1 MALEIEPP
9 PAGAGRASAA
19 GGPAEGIVIGL
30 INNMPDSALEGTEQQ
45 FSVLLGAAA
54 ARQHVRLRY
63 SSLAEVAR
71 GTEAR
76 AWIDA
81 HYWTLPELLE
91 GPVDAL
97 IVTGAEPRTSSLRE
111 EPYWNRL
118 GQLLEFAERS
128 TISSI
133 WSCLAAHA
141 AVLHLD
147 GVERV
152 RLSQK
157 LSGVYGH
164 FIRGDHPLT
173 RGLSSPLLTPHSRW
187 NTLPIERLLDA
198 GYTLLSESTATG
210 ADLFVKSG
218 PSLRVFMQGHPE
230 YEGRTLL
237 KEYQRDVGR
246 FISGAQ
252 PVYPT
257 MPVGYFSAEGEQALL
272 GFEREVRAGRIAN
285 PLEAFPFKAVS
296 ASLFDRW
303 GAGAARV
310 YENWLD
316 IVASRKAAA
325 PAVAGHA
332 G

>member
-9 PAGAGRASAA
+9 PADAGRAGAPDA
-19 GGPAEGIVIGL
+19 PAEAIVIGL

-54 ARQHVRLRY
+54 ARRPVRLRY
-63 SSLAEVAR
+63 SSLAEVPR
-71 GTEAR
+71 GAEAR

-81 HYWTLPELLE
+81 RYWTLLQLLE
-91 GPVDAL
+91 GRVDAL
-97 IVTGAEPRTSSLRE
+97 IVTGAEPRTPSLRE
-111 EPYWNRL
+111 EPYWNRFRE
-118 GQLLEFAERS
+118 LLEFAERS

-141 AVLHLD
+141 AALHLD

-173 RGLSSPLLTPHSRW
+173 RGLSSPLMTPHSRW

-218 PSLRVFMQGHPE
+218 PSLLVFMQGHPE
-230 YEGRTLL
+230 YEERTLL

-246 FISGAQ
+246 FISGVQ

-257 MPVGYFSAEGEQALL
+257 MPAGYFSAEGEQALV

-296 ASLFDRW
+296 ASLSERW
-303 GAGAARV
+303 CAGAARV

-325 PAVAGHA
+325 PAMAGHA